1 MRAILSVSDKTGIAE
16 FGQGLV
22 DLGWEIVSTGNTAR
36 ALREAGVPVQPIED
50 LTGFPEILDGRVKT
64 LHPAVH
70 GGILARRT
78 RPEHLATLAEHGI
91 GTIDLVA
98 SNLYPFANIIA
109 QPNTTLD
116 DVLEGDA
123 IDIGGP
129 AMIRAAAKNFTHVLP
144 VVSPDDYG
152 QVLDLLRAGDVPLD
166 TRRLLAARAFAHVSA
181 YDALIAAYLRAG
193 LPDERF
199 PRELTIGLEKLSGL
213 RYGENPH
220 QQAAFY
226 RVAQPTPTPPGLV
239 TAQQLHGIEL
249 SYNNIM
255 DADAAWGAASDFAEP
270 CVAIIKHT
278 VPCGLATHADLAE
291 AYRRALSG
299 DPMSA
304 YGGVVATNRPFD
316 VETAIAIGRMHFDII
331 VAPAFAPGALE
342 LLRKKKNLRLL
353 ATGGI
358 PEAGAAEG
366 TLEPRQILGGLLLQT
381 PDRFV
386 EDPATWRVATK
397 RAPSAAQ
404 LDDLAFAWRA
414 VKHVKSN
421 AIVIASDHTLRGM
434 GAGQPNRVVSVRL
447 AAEKAGEHARGAILA
462 SDAYFPFADNVE
474 EAAKAGITAIVQP
487 GGSLRDSD
495 TIAAADAAGL
505 AMVFTGLRHFRH

>member
-1 MRAILSVSDKTGIAE
+1 
-16 FGQGLV
+16 
-22 DLGWEIVSTGNTAR
+22 
-36 ALREAGVPVQPIED
+36 
-50 LTGFPEILDGRVKT
+50 
-64 LHPAVH
+64 
-70 GGILARRT
+70 
-78 RPEHLATLAEHGI
+78 
-91 GTIDLVA
+91 
-98 SNLYPFANIIA
+98 
-109 QPNTTLD
+109 
-116 DVLEGDA
+116 
-123 IDIGGP
+123 
-129 AMIRAAAKNFTHVLP
+129 
-144 VVSPDDYG
+144 
-152 QVLDLLRAGDVPLD
+152 
-166 TRRLLAARAFAHVSA
+166 
-181 YDALIAAYLRAG
+181 
-193 LPDERF
+193 
-199 PRELTIGLEKLSGL
+199 
-213 RYGENPH
+213 
-220 QQAAFY
+220 FY

-239 TAQQLHGIEL
+239 TARQLHGIEL

-255 DADAAWGAASDFAEP
+255 DADAAWGAATDFAEP

-331 VAPAFAPGALE
+331 IAPEFAPGALE

-358 PEAGAAEG
+358 PAMGAAEG

-381 PDRFV
+381 PDHFV
-386 EDPATWRVATK
+386 EDPTTWRIATK

-447 AAEKAGEHARGAILA
+447 AAEKAGEHARGAVLA

-495 TIAAADAAGL
+495 TIAAADAGGL

>member
-1 MRAILSVSDKTGIAE
+1 MRAILSVSDKTGIAA
-16 FGQGLV
+16 FGRGLV

-36 ALREAGVPVQPIED
+36 ALQEAGVPVRPIDD

-98 SNLYPFANIIA
+98 SNLYPFAEIIA
-109 QPNTTLD
+109 RPGATLD

-129 AMIRAAAKNFTHVLP
+129 AMIRAAAKNFSHVLP

-152 QVLDLLRAGDVPLD
+152 QVLDLLRAGDVPLP

-239 TAQQLHGIEL
+239 TARQL
-249 SYNNIM
+249 
-255 DADAAWGAASDFAEP
+255 
-270 CVAIIKHT
+270 
-278 VPCGLATHADLAE
+278 
-291 AYRRALSG
+291 
-299 DPMSA
+299 
-304 YGGVVATNRPFD
+304 
-316 VETAIAIGRMHFDII
+316 
-331 VAPAFAPGALE
+331 
-342 LLRKKKNLRLL
+342 
-353 ATGGI
+353 
-358 PEAGAAEG
+358 
-366 TLEPRQILGGLLLQT
+366 
-381 PDRFV
+381 
-386 EDPATWRVATK
+386 
-397 RAPSAAQ
+397 
-404 LDDLAFAWRA
+404 
-414 VKHVKSN
+414 
-421 AIVIASDHTLRGM
+421 
-434 GAGQPNRVVSVRL
+434 
-447 AAEKAGEHARGAILA
+447 
-462 SDAYFPFADNVE
+462 
-474 EAAKAGITAIVQP
+474 
-487 GGSLRDSD
+487 
-495 TIAAADAAGL
+495 
-505 AMVFTGLRHFRH
+505 